1 MRSREKFHPSVGTVD
16 SVKTQMTESQ
26 QCRNFGKFKDRPSS
40 PVLSMLSRFASPDR
54 MVDRRPLLA
63 DTRLGQQS
71 RANPRSSRFKEWPSV
86 VLGGGETSPHD
97 WGASSEFAFPEFG
110 IFLA

>member
-1 MRSREKFHPSVGTVD
+1 MRSREKFQPSVGTVD

-26 QCRNFGKFKDRPSS
+26 QCRNFGKFKDRPNS
-40 PVLSMLSRFASPDR
+40 PVLSMLGRFASPDR
-54 MVDRRPLLA
+54 MVDRRPHLA

-71 RANPRSSRFKEWPSV
+71 RANPRSGRFKEWPSLV
-86 VLGGGETSPHD
+86 FGRGETSPHYR
-97 WGASSEFAFPEFG
+97 GASSGFAFPEFG